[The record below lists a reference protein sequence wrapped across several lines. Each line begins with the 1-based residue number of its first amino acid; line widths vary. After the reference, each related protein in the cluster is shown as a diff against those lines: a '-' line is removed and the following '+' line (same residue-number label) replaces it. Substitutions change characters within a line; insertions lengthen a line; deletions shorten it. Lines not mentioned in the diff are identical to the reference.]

1 MNINS
6 THTLF
11 RPIVLLFFTFQFS
24 ITFSQPTEKVNSNT
38 VFQIGKLLDQNKVS
52 ATEFDSNSG
61 DWTWRF
67 LFAEDDYKRKITPEV
82 AKKLTHFDFTYNQ
95 KKQTRKGHLE
105 KAKIDMN
112 QDGALNIILRQ
123 MERNIRFFN
132 KQLDVMKVDGKL
144 YYLLYFPAES
154 VKI

>member
-1 MNINS
+1 
-6 THTLF
+6 
-11 RPIVLLFFTFQFS
+11 
-24 ITFSQPTEKVNSNT
+24 
-38 VFQIGKLLDQNKVS
+38 
-52 ATEFDSNSG
+52 
-61 DWTWRF
+61 
-67 LFAEDDYKRKITPEV
+67 
-82 AKKLTHFDFTYNQ
+82 LTHFDFTYNQ